1 MAQALR
7 GAEAGTQGKL
17 SRSHLGGR
25 RGSSWTPPIQS
36 LLMSWRGG
44 CVSTVGLGCGP
55 VTSLPP
61 AKALHFHFAVGPMH
75 YAAGPAKI
83 QTQEMEL
90 LITVQISPSSIR
102 EGQHL
107 FLIPSAV
114 QLALIAASLPAPLYG
129 KRGTCGTGNQRA
141 LPGFALCSS
150 HRMRDFPFS
159 CSNRCPHVSSEG
171 SIDHYFKTTNKDKV
185 SPRG

>member
-1 MAQALR
+1 MGRAWVLQTRKSTRMAQALR

-17 SRSHLGGR
+17 NRSHLGGR
-25 RGSSWTPPIQS
+25 RGSSWTPPIQI
-36 LLMSWRGG
+36 LIMSWKGS

-61 AKALHFHFAVGPMH
+61 AKALHFHFAVGPMR

-90 LITVQISPSSIR
+90 LITVQMSPSSIR

-114 QLALIAASLPAPLYG
+114 QLALITASFASALVWRKGNVWDWQPKGPAWVCPL
-129 KRGTCGTGNQRA
+129 
-141 LPGFALCSS
+141 LIP
-150 HRMRDFPFS
+150 
-159 CSNRCPHVSSEG
+159 
-171 SIDHYFKTTNKDKV
+171 
-185 SPRG
+185 